1 MVDFE
6 DAFSNPAVL
15 IVSIIGE
22 AAFVMM
28 LMILKGMGSSSI
40 MPSWV
45 KIVMFLL
52 IPVISFIWV
61 TYILGD

>member
-1 MVDFE
+1 MEFE

-28 LMILKGMGSSSI
+28 LMILKGMGNSSI

-45 KIVMFLL
+45 KIVTFIT
-52 IPVISFIWV
+52 IPVIAFIWASAM
-61 TYILGD
+61 GD